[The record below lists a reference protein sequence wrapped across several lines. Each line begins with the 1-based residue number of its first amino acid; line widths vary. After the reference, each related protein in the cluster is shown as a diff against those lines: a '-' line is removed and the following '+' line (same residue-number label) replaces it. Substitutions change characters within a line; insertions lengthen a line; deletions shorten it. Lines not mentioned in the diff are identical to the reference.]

1 MDGCTTPATRFSLIH
16 WQLTFGGRSVRS
28 FGKFLVDAHFQCMI
42 AGVILLFS
50 VLTAT
55 LGYVSLSISMA
66 MIFAVVCVMG
76 CMTRDVMEL
85 CEDLMEEED

>member
-1 MDGCTTPATRFSLIH
+1 MEKKLE
-16 WQLTFGGRSVRS
+16 WKKVKSVD
-28 FGKFLVDAHFQCMI
+28 VQCMI
-42 AGVILLFS
+42 AGVVLLFS

-76 CMTRDVMEL
+76 CMTKDVMEL
-85 CEDLMEEED
+85 CEDLMEEEDVKMCS